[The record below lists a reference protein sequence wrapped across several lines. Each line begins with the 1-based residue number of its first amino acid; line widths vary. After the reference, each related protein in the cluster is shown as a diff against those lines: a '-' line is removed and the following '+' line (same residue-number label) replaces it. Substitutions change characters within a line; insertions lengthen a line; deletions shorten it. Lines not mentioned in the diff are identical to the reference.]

1 MYALILVDY
10 NAPQKAVE
18 YTKLCRQYLGQTGAS
33 HVVIVENGT
42 VEKPLEILAKAFGEP
57 KVCACDQV
65 AQTVYCFEKDG
76 QQIAYCHSGGNVG
89 YAKGNNLGVKIAD
102 AIWGDP
108 FYIISN
114 NDLVFEKPL
123 DMALVDSLFDR
134 YPDVG
139 ILGPTVIT
147 PAGERQSPRYW
158 QTAFDRLIAA
168 YWVPAL
174 GGLLGEKCR
183 MELWRK
189 HCRDTLDDAQ
199 TGCHAWI
206 SGCFFFVRAEAFH
219 KAGMFDEHTFL
230 YAEEMILAK
239 RLEAVGS
246 KVFFCRE
253 IEVVHKHAESTRK
266 ALAAFRMTQIDFA
279 ANYYFYKTYM
289 HTSPL
294 VLALAKLSFVLF
306 TGLFKVKQLFKR
318 GS

>member
-10 NAPQKAVE
+10 NALQKTVE
-18 YTKLCRQYLGQTGAS
+18 YARLCWQYLGQAGAS

-42 VEKPLEILAKAFGEP
+42 VEKPLEMLAQAFGAP
-57 KVCACDQV
+57 KVCPCDQV
-65 AQTVYCFEKDG
+65 AQTVYCFEKGG

-89 YAKGNNLGVKIAD
+89 YARGNNLGVRIAD

-114 NDLVFEKPL
+114 NDLVFEEPL
-123 DMALVDSLFDR
+123 DMALVDSLFKQHS
-134 YPDVG
+134 DVG
-139 ILGPTVIT
+139 IIGPAIVT

-158 QTAFDRLIAA
+158 QKAGHRLITNH
-168 YWVPAL
+168 WVSAF
-174 GGLLGEKCR
+174 GGLLGEERR
-183 MELWRK
+183 MQLWNRW
-189 HCRDTLDDAQ
+189 CRDTLDEAQ
-199 TGCHAWI
+199 TGYHAWI

-246 KVFFCRE
+246 RVYFCRE
-253 IEVVHKHAESTRK
+253 VEVIHKHAESTRK
-266 ALAAFRMTQIDFA
+266 ALAAFRITQIDFE

-294 VLALAKLSFVLF
+294 VLALAKLSFALF
-306 TGLFKVKQLFKR
+306 TGLFKVKQLFKK
-318 GS
+318 